1 MKIHGGDIVTCNNAR
16 KKFFFLSFLISRK
29 VMKLFQSSVF
39 AVLISNANDIHFVIH
54 LVYCNVKVIQKLIKR
69 IIRLD

>member
-1 MKIHGGDIVTCNNAR
+1 
-16 KKFFFLSFLISRK
+16 
-29 VMKLFQSSVF
+29 MKLLQSSVF

-54 LVYCNVKVIQKLIKR
+54 LMYRNVKVIQKLIKR